1 MGTASTVITVSNR
14 KGGVGKTTTAVNLG
28 HGLALK
34 GKSVLL
40 VDVDPQGHIA
50 PALGLEQEP
59 GLFDLLVGGRPLRET
74 IRRARENLWIVPGN
88 QRTATAE
95 VMLIYEKADPATLR
109 EALGGKVNGWP
120 DYIIFDT
127 APSVGRLQEFALWIS
142 DMVLI
147 PSAVDFLSSAGIADL
162 VTELLGFK
170 SEKGWRGRLFG
181 VLPTFYDEVTR
192 ESRSNL
198 SELRNAFG
206 DLVLPPLHRATVL
219 RECAAEGKT
228 IFELDPTSRAADEYA
243 ALVWSVLDA

>member
-1 MGTASTVITVSNR
+1 MGKVITVSNR

-50 PALGLEQEP
+50 PALGLEQES
-59 GLFDLLVGGRPLRET
+59 GLFDLLVGGRLLKET

-95 VMLIYEKADPATLR
+95 AMLIYERAEPAVLRKALAGN
-109 EALGGKVNGWP
+109 ANGGP
-120 DYIIFDT
+120 EYIIFDT

-142 DMVLI
+142 DLVLI

-162 VTELLGFK
+162 VTEIFGFK
-170 SEKGWRGRLFG
+170 EEKGWRGELLG

-192 ESRSNL
+192 QSKSSL
-198 SELRNAFG
+198 GELRDAFG
-206 DLVLPPLHRATVL
+206 DLVLPPIHRATVL
-219 RECAAEGKT
+219 RECTAEGKT
-228 IFELDPTSRAADEYA
+228 IFEQEPTSRAVEEYA
-243 ALVWSVLDA
+243 ALVWSVLNVR

>member
-1 MGTASTVITVSNR
+1 
-14 KGGVGKTTTAVNLG
+14 VGKTTTAVNLG

-59 GLFDLLVGGRPLRET
+59 GLFDLLVGRRPLRET
-74 IRRARENLWIVPGN
+74 IRRARENLWVVPGN

-95 VMLIYEKADPATLR
+95 VMLIYEKAEPAALR
-109 EALGGKVNGWP
+109 NALTGKVNGAP

-142 DMVLI
+142 DLVLI

-162 VTELLGFK
+162 VTELFGFK
-170 SEKGWRGRLFG
+170 AERGWKGELLG
-181 VLPTFYDEVTR
+181 VLPTFHDEVTR
-192 ESRSNL
+192 QSKENL
-198 SELRNAFG
+198 TELRGAFG
-206 DLVLPPLHRATVL
+206 DLVLSPLHRATVL
-219 RECAAEGKT
+219 RECTAEGKT
-228 IFELDPTSRAADEYA
+228 IFELAPTSRAAEEYA
-243 ALVWSVLDA
+243 ALVWSVLNAR

>member
-1 MGTASTVITVSNR
+1 MSKVITVSNR
-14 KGGVGKTTTAVNLG
+14 KGGVGKTTTAVSLG

-40 VDVDPQGHIA
+40 VDLDPQGHIA

-59 GLFDLLVGGRPLRET
+59 GLLDLLVSGRPLRET

-95 VMLIYEKADPATLR
+95 TMLIYEKAEPDTLR
-109 EALGGKVNGWP
+109 TALVGNVSGGP
-120 DYIIFDT
+120 EYIIFDT

-162 VTELLGFK
+162 VTELFGFK
-170 SEKGWRGRLFG
+170 KEKGWRGELLG

-192 ESRSNL
+192 HSKTNL
-198 SELRNAFG
+198 AELQDAFG

-219 RECAAEGKT
+219 RECTAEGKT

-243 ALVWSVLDA
+243 ALVWSVLNVR